1 MDSNALISNAP
12 FSTASKA
19 VTVRR
24 ALQEGA
30 EFLSRAG
37 IESARLDAEL
47 LLSKA
52 LGCKKERL
60 YFDYEMAFET
70 AVKDLYFTLLQRRA
84 RREPL
89 AYITGEREVWSLR
102 FYVTPEVLVP
112 RPETELLVEVILD
125 LAKRLEKNHFVK
137 ILDLGTGSGA
147 IAVSLA
153 KELDAIEVWATDLS
167 APALEVARSN
177 ALRHGCSEKI
187 HFVEGDMLCPVR
199 GQHGFFDMVV
209 SNPPYVRQGELRNLA
224 PEVRAWE
231 PKLALVGGSDGL
243 DFYRRIMEEADLYLT
258 DRGIVALEIGAD
270 MAKDVCRLIGN
281 TDRFFPASVY
291 QDYAGRDRVV
301 VARKL
306 PSDAV
311 Y

>member
-1 MDSNALISNAP
+1 MQRVELQIEETFAP
-12 FSTASKA
+12 RPVA
-19 VTVRR
+19 VRQ
-24 ALQEGA
+24 ALQKGT
-30 EFLSRAG
+30 EFLSQMGAA
-37 IESARLDAEL
+37 SARLDAEL

-52 LGCKKERL
+52 LGCTKERL
-60 YFDYEMAFET
+60 YLDYEMALET
-70 AVKDLYFTLLQRRA
+70 AVKDLYFSLLQRRA

-89 AYITGEREVWSLR
+89 AYITGEREFWSLR
-102 FYVTPEVLVP
+102 FHVTPEVLVP
-112 RPETELLVEVILD
+112 RPETELLVEVTLE
-125 LAKRLEKNHFVK
+125 LAKRLEKNHPIK

-153 KELDAIEVWATDLS
+153 KELDDIEVWATDLS

-177 ALRHGCSEKI
+177 ALRHGGSEKI
-187 HFVEGDMLCPVR
+187 HFIEGDMFCPVR

-209 SNPPYVRQGELRNLA
+209 SNPPYVRQSELRNLA
-224 PEVRAWE
+224 PEVRTWE

-243 DFYRRIMEEADLYLT
+243 DFYRRIMEEAGLYLT

-270 MAKDVCRLIGN
+270 MGSDVCRLIASAG
-281 TDRFFPASVY
+281 RFSPASVY

-306 PSDAV
+306 PADAI

>member
-89 AYITGEREVWSLR
+89 AYITGER
-102 FYVTPEVLVP
+102 
-112 RPETELLVEVILD
+112 
-125 LAKRLEKNHFVK
+125 
-137 ILDLGTGSGA
+137 
-147 IAVSLA
+147 
-153 KELDAIEVWATDLS
+153 
-167 APALEVARSN
+167 
-177 ALRHGCSEKI
+177 
-187 HFVEGDMLCPVR
+187 
-199 GQHGFFDMVV
+199 
-209 SNPPYVRQGELRNLA
+209 
-224 PEVRAWE
+224 
-231 PKLALVGGSDGL
+231 
-243 DFYRRIMEEADLYLT
+243 
-258 DRGIVALEIGAD
+258 
-270 MAKDVCRLIGN
+270 
-281 TDRFFPASVY
+281 
-291 QDYAGRDRVV
+291 
-301 VARKL
+301 
-306 PSDAV
+306 
-311 Y
+311 